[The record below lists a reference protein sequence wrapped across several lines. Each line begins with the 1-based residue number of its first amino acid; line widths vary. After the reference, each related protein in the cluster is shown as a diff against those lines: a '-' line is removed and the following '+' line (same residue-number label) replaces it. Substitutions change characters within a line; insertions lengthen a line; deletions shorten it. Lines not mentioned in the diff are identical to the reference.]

1 MRDCDEGRPAA
12 GRRGPSTGGLLTTAA
27 MAERTDEPYAFLAS
41 HKTDVAHPSDQSF
54 IDHLTGVEAIMLTWA
69 AVEPELYPAATAAS
83 GLYHSIYGTEGFQ
96 GFTLPLEQREV
107 SREGA
112 PLQTHAQHLP
122 SHPAA
127 SRSRTPPPFSPA
139 EPAQVVRGLIGERAE
154 LSAYFNCVMDRSSF
168 DDIVIALAAAHP
180 DGLRAALPSGGL
192 LLDSTDCGTLTA
204 RKNEA
209 VGMSGEEE
217 WALAGANVWDMCAI
231 NVADRLE
238 GWDVA
243 MQMGPDDRVC
253 APPLPNPTN

>member
-1 MRDCDEGRPAA
+1 MRDSFVKAGGPHVGSGR
-12 GRRGPSTGGLLTTAA
+12 RLRGPSTGGLLTTAA

-112 PLQTHAQHLP
+112 PPDAHLP
-122 SHPAA
+122 SHAPPPL
-127 SRSRTPPPFSPA
+127 TPPPFSPA

-192 LLDSTDCGTLTA
+192 LLDSKDCGTLTA
-204 RKNEA
+204 RRNEA
-209 VGMSGEEE
+209 VGMGGVQRGMGNFGE
-217 WALAGANVWDMCAI
+217 GAATI
-231 NVADRLE
+231 S
-238 GWDVA
+238 
-243 MQMGPDDRVC
+243 
-253 APPLPNPTN
+253 